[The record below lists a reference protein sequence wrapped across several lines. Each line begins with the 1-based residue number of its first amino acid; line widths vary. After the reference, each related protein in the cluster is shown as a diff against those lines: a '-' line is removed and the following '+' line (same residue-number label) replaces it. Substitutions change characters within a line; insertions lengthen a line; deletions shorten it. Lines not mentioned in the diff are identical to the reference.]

1 MLIVLAFAFVAGLLT
16 ILAPCTLP
24 VVPLVFGAAATGG
37 RRRSAG
43 ILAGFGLCSCSP
55 PSCLHRSSRPPA

>member
-1 MLIVLAFAFVAGLLT
+1 MLIVLGFAFVAGVLT

-37 RRRSAG
+37 RRRT
-43 ILAGFGLCSCSP
+43 
-55 PSCLHRSSRPPA
+55 